1 MQKRAFLQYLPDF
14 IEFEKDNIYITE
26 VSGYD
31 NPEYQLSINRKLN
44 HYENESKKSNKLYIG
59 KKVDGKTI

>member
-14 IEFEKDNIYITE
+14 IEFKKDNIYITE

-31 NPEYQLSINRKLN
+31 NPEYQLSMNRKLN
-44 HYENESKKSNKLYIG
+44 NYENESKKSNKLYIG